1 VPGIDPIN
9 LSDGELLRELESLH
23 STRHDTLL
31 HGSAEA
37 LRSHTVRMHELEDE
51 YVRRNPERDVDPDR
65 TREGAR
71 SRAGQDADRDPAR
84 HG

>member
-1 VPGIDPIN
+1 MAVSTGVDPMT

-23 STRHDTLL
+23 TTRNDTLL
-31 HGSAEA
+31 HGSTDA

-51 YVRRNPERDVDPDR
+51 YVRRHPERDVDPDR

-71 SRAGQDADRDPAR
+71 ARAGQNPAGDA
-84 HG
+84 